1 MYLRFLYPAWS
12 LAGTVPKTHTEFRN
26 DLSKSQRHTHQ
37 MARAKAYPQESRPGL
52 RINRSAAPSALWR
65 RDNISLITGASSG
78 LGAQFARALA
88 SRGADVVLLARR
100 KEKLEGVAEEVRAL
114 GVRALPVQC
123 DVTSREQQQ
132 GAVDAAMAEFG
143 KIDILINNAGTC
155 DVMPTVDLTDESWHF
170 VTDVNLEA
178 VVFMTK
184 YVAKHMIEA
193 GYGRIINIGSMYG
206 LRASVTGPIPGY
218 WASKGAMPQLT
229 RGWANEFAPYG
240 ISVNCIAPGFFL
252 TELMPGT
259 DDDYTELVNGL
270 IPMKRMGH
278 AEEMDGLVTL
288 LASEG
293 ASYLTGQ
300 TIAIDG
306 GKCAI

>member
-1 MYLRFLYPAWS
+1 MHDCF
-12 LAGTVPKTHTEFRN
+12 
-26 DLSKSQRHTHQ
+26 DLSGRV
-37 MARAKAYPQESRPGL
+37 A
-52 RINRSAAPSALWR
+52 
-65 RDNISLITGASSG
+65 LITGASSG

-88 SRGADVVLLARR
+88 ARGADVVLLARR
-100 KEKLEGVAEEVRAL
+100 KEKLQGVAEEVRSL

-132 GAVDAAMAEFG
+132 AAVDAAMKEFG

-155 DVMPTVDLTDESWHF
+155 EVMPTVDLTEESWHF

-206 LRASVTGPIPGY
+206 LRASVTGAIPGY

-229 RGWANEFAPYG
+229 RGWANEFAGNG

-252 TELMPGT
+252 TELMPGD
-259 DDDYTELVNGL
+259 DDDYTDLVNGL

-278 AEEMDGLVTL
+278 AEEMDGLVVL

-293 ASYLTGQ
+293 ASYITGQ

-306 GKCAI
+306 GKTAI

>member
-1 MYLRFLYPAWS
+1 M
-12 LAGTVPKTHTEFRN
+12 
-26 DLSKSQRHTHQ
+26 
-37 MARAKAYPQESRPGL
+37 
-52 RINRSAAPSALWR
+52 
-65 RDNISLITGASSG
+65 
-78 LGAQFARALA
+78 
-88 SRGADVVLLARR
+88 LLARR

-132 GAVDAAMAEFG
+132 AAVDAAMAEFG

-155 DVMPTVDLTDESWHF
+155 DVMPTVDLTEESWHF

-206 LRASVTGPIPGY
+206 L
-218 WASKGAMPQLT
+218 
-229 RGWANEFAPYG
+229 
-240 ISVNCIAPGFFL
+240 
-252 TELMPGT
+252 
-259 DDDYTELVNGL
+259 

-288 LASEG
+288 LASDG

>member
-1 MYLRFLYPAWS
+1 M
-12 LAGTVPKTHTEFRN
+12 
-26 DLSKSQRHTHQ
+26 
-37 MARAKAYPQESRPGL
+37 
-52 RINRSAAPSALWR
+52 
-65 RDNISLITGASSG
+65 
-78 LGAQFARALA
+78 
-88 SRGADVVLLARR
+88 LLARR

-155 DVMPTVDLTDESWHF
+155 DVMPTVDLTEESWHF

-184 YVAKHMIEA
+184 YVAKHMIDA

-206 LRASVTGPIPGY
+206 LRASVTGAIPGY

-252 TELMPGT
+252 TELMPGD
-259 DDDYTELVNGL
+259 DDDYTDLVNGL

-278 AEEMDGLVTL
+278 AEEMDGLVTR
-288 LASEG
+288 LASDG